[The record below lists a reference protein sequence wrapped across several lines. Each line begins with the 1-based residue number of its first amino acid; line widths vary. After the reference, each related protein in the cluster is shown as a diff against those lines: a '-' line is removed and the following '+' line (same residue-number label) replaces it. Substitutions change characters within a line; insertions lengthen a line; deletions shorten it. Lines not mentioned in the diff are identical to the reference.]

1 MLFKMNLISREHL
14 NCLVKLTMNITIQF
28 RFSMDIRFTSSS
40 SKARKWV
47 INFCKRL
54 ESFKYN
60 GGLTKEELPYKI
72 ALQFERKAGTT
83 SSPLVEIDEHSKSIN
98 AAIVS
103 GDGKIMVSVSLD
115 NTVRTWSNFILPGS
129 KPACE
134 VGLSSR
140 DSVH

>member
-14 NCLVKLTMNITIQF
+14 NCLVKLMMNITIQF
-28 RFSMDIRFTSSS
+28 RFSMDIRFTSSSS

-60 GGLTKEELPYKI
+60 GGFTKEELPYKK

-83 SSPLVEIDEHSKSIN
+83 STPLVR
-98 AAIVS
+98 
-103 GDGKIMVSVSLD
+103 GD
-115 NTVRTWSNFILPGS
+115 R
-129 KPACE
+129 
-134 VGLSSR
+134 
-140 DSVH
+140 